1 VERIPWGAAMRGTQL
16 SLRNSPDGV
25 VGHRSNAV
33 GPSHGRDP
41 WFGAADYA
49 LSSTGTLIYL
59 TGGVQTALRLVN
71 VDMAGKVEPLVTQE
85 RGFEDLSVSPDGR
98 RIVATVVENGGTD
111 LWIYDRERDA
121 LTRPDTVLVRDAIDL
136 SRSESEPFLFNHAMR
151 SWLFGVLLSESAER
165 APDAELLAVA
175 TILHDLGLTDRYT
188 AENRFEVDGA
198 NAARSFLKGRGIS
211 TQQMQVVW
219 DAIALHTTRS
229 IALHKEPEVVMTHS
243 GITVDVLGA
252 GLDRIP
258 QDKRGAILA
267 EFPRLALKNGLKDC
281 LCNIAR
287 RKPESTFDNIVRDF
301 GVRYVEGYT
310 SPNFADVVANA
321 PFSE

>member
-1 VERIPWGAAMRGTQL
+1 MVL
-16 SLRNSPDGV
+16 
-25 VGHRSNAV
+25 
-33 GPSHGRDP
+33 
-41 WFGAADYA
+41 
-49 LSSTGTLIYL
+49 
-59 TGGVQTALRLVN
+59 
-71 VDMAGKVEPLVTQE
+71 AGIKV
-85 RGFEDLSVSPDGR
+85 
-98 RIVATVVENGGTD
+98 A
-111 LWIYDRERDA
+111 
-121 LTRPDTVLVRDAIDL
+121 DTVLVRDAIDL
-136 SRSESEPFLFNHAMR
+136 SRSASEPFLFNHAMR

-243 GITVDVLGA
+243 GITADVLGA

-258 QDKRGAILA
+258 QDKQGAILA
-267 EFPRLALKNGLKDC
+267 EFPRLALKNRFKEC

>member
-1 VERIPWGAAMRGTQL
+1 MVL
-16 SLRNSPDGV
+16 
-25 VGHRSNAV
+25 VG
-33 GPSHGRDP
+33 
-41 WFGAADYA
+41 
-49 LSSTGTLIYL
+49 I
-59 TGGVQTALRLVN
+59 
-71 VDMAGKVEPLVTQE
+71 KV
-85 RGFEDLSVSPDGR
+85 
-98 RIVATVVENGGTD
+98 
-111 LWIYDRERDA
+111 
-121 LTRPDTVLVRDAIDL
+121 PDTVLVRDAIDL
-136 SRSESEPFLFNHAMR
+136 SRSASEPFLFNHVMR

-219 DAIALHTTRS
+219 DAIALH
-229 IALHKEPEVVMTHS
+229 KEPEVVMTHS
-243 GITVDVLGA
+243 GITADVLGA

-258 QDKRGAILA
+258 HDKQGAILA
-267 EFPRLALKNGLKDC
+267 EFPRLALKDRFKEC

-287 RKPESTFDNIVRDF
+287 RKPESTFDNIARDF